1 MNISSLWIIFLF
13 ERDSRTIQLSGHGF
27 KMAPVV
33 GKILSQMALGE
44 KVLYDVLP
52 FRLSRFIGSS
62 GRKSSL

>member
-1 MNISSLWIIFLF
+1 MYRNSLVKLNVKMIDFIK
-13 ERDSRTIQLSGHGF
+13 LSGHGF

-52 FRLSRFIGSS
+52 FRLSRFTDYST
-62 GRKSSL
+62 RKSSL

>member
-1 MNISSLWIIFLF
+1 MNVKMIYC
-13 ERDSRTIQLSGHGF
+13 IQLLGHGF

-52 FRLSRFIGSS
+52 FRLSRFTNYSA
-62 GRKSSL
+62 RKSSL

>member
-1 MNISSLWIIFLF
+1 MNVKMIYC
-13 ERDSRTIQLSGHGF
+13 IQLLGHGF

-52 FRLSRFIGSS
+52 FKLSRFTNYSA
-62 GRKSSL
+62 RKSSL